1 MRAGSI
7 VGDHTILFAA
17 DEEIIELRHRA
28 LDRTVFARGAL
39 LAATWIAGRQAGF
52 YSMNDVLGL

>member
-1 MRAGSI
+1 M
-7 VGDHTILFAA
+7 ILFAA